1 MSESTRRNTAFDWD
15 LPSPHLASLAVE
27 RADIDAY
34 EHVNNAVYM
43 AWFDRAA
50 WDHSAALGLP
60 IEKCLQLD
68 RGMAVVRSVIAYL
81 RPAVLGDTVQAATWL
96 LPADGEAACPATLP
110 GAARRGRHDARARR
124 DRIRVHRALEW
135 APGPLAAGVSRAL
148 CRARRGAARRRDPGS
163 GLTATRP
170 YCDGFATGRALSFT
184 FALTVLYTLTKRF
197 EGVSGGKNTRGR
209 RSAASPGRGSGRR
222 HRRSR
227 STETAAGAV
236 SPRQCRLHPRLPD
249 HRRVPGGSGHRRL
262 SQAGAGRAHR
272 ILDAPGCRRPT
283 GTPLQAIFATSR

>member
-1 MSESTRRNTAFDWD
+1 MRRNTAFDWD

-96 LPADGEAACPATLP
+96 LPADGRLRVRRRFQVLREADGTTL
-110 GAARRGRHDARARR
+110 ARAEIEYACIELSSGRPVR
-124 DRIRVHRALEW
+124 WPPVFRERYVALDEVLRALE
-135 APGPLAAGVSRAL
+135 
-148 CRARRGAARRRDPGS
+148 
-163 GLTATRP
+163 
-170 YCDGFATGRALSFT
+170 
-184 FALTVLYTLTKRF
+184 
-197 EGVSGGKNTRGR
+197 N
-209 RSAASPGRGSGRR
+209 
-222 HRRSR
+222 
-227 STETAAGAV
+227 
-236 SPRQCRLHPRLPD
+236 LP
-249 HRRVPGGSGHRRL
+249 SL
-262 SQAGAGRAHR
+262 
-272 ILDAPGCRRPT
+272 
-283 GTPLQAIFATSR
+283 